1 MRLAPFALERYY
13 AGREFKAQYQ
23 LSASDCETF
32 SIAELLAWDPDRET
46 GLLGLRLGYTES
58 AGDPSLREEIAT
70 LYQNTSAEQ
79 ILVHSGAEEAIF
91 NFMNVALSPG
101 DHLVVQRPCYQSLSQ
116 IAQDI
121 GCEVSYW
128 ELEEEAEWQPEISK
142 IERMLRPD
150 TKALVINFPHNP
162 TGAIAPPDFLAQLAQ
177 LSQDRGFI
185 VFSDEVYR
193 FLEYD
198 PQAQT
203 PAFCDLDP
211 RAISLGV
218 MSKSFGLPGLRIGWI
233 ATQNQQLFT
242 QMAAFKDYTTICNS
256 APSEFLA
263 RLALE
268 NRQQILERNR
278 RIVLG
283 NLQMLEDFF
292 DAHHDRFHCAPPQA
306 GPVAF
311 PRLRQGQSAGT
322 LCDELFSKTGVLL
335 LPGQVFGSEYA
346 SHFRMGLGRRD
357 FPEALARL
365 DAFLKS

>member
-1 MRLAPFALERYY
+1 
-13 AGREFKAQYQ
+13 
-23 LSASDCETF
+23 
-32 SIAELLAWDPDRET
+32 
-46 GLLGLRLGYTES
+46 
-58 AGDPSLREEIAT
+58 
-70 LYQNTSAEQ
+70 
-79 ILVHSGAEEAIF
+79 
-91 NFMNVALSPG
+91 
-101 DHLVVQRPCYQSLSQ
+101 
-116 IAQDI
+116 
-121 GCEVSYW
+121 
-128 ELEEEAEWQPEISK
+128 
-142 IERMLRPD
+142 
-150 TKALVINFPHNP
+150 
-162 TGAIAPPDFLAQLAQ
+162 
-177 LSQDRGFI
+177 
-185 VFSDEVYR
+185 
-193 FLEYD
+193 
-198 PQAQT
+198 
-203 PAFCDLDP
+203 
-211 RAISLGV
+211 
-218 MSKSFGLPGLRIGWI
+218 
-233 ATQNQQLFT
+233 
-242 QMAAFKDYTTICNS
+242 ICNS